1 MLILISVFPLWCVCG
16 YTSSIMY
23 MAIIHRKIS
32 MRATCAR
39 IERHLC
45 IEAMM
50 AYCLDYWIQQRW
62 RRQRC
67 EPDIIYC
74 YSSDADT
81 FEPVPNNNVSFTD
94 DIPETWW
101 WITFKAICKSCRY
114 AQLKTQSAMIMDCII
129 GSTLIEC
136 SDIILFGLAR
146 MKMKPRSG
154 IYWLKPCLAVAR
166 HWLIDALLVVETKMS
181 CWQYHLQ
188 QNELFTKQ

>member
-1 MLILISVFPLWCVCG
+1 MQGLKGTYASKQWWHTVLIIEYNSVDVDNVVNLTSYIATALMLMLNMTKKTEHRYMQLTWASMP
-16 YTSSIMY
+16 TSSITLSQFQTTMCLLL
-23 MAIIHRKIS
+23 MIS
-32 MRATCAR
+32 
-39 IERHLC
+39 
-45 IEAMM
+45 
-50 AYCLDYWIQQRW
+50 
-62 RRQRC
+62 
-67 EPDIIYC
+67 
-74 YSSDADT
+74 
-81 FEPVPNNNVSFTD
+81 
-94 DIPETWW
+94 ETWW

-188 QNELFTKQ
+188 QNERFTKQ